1 MLLLVSTIY
10 TTPLALGF
18 EPFEVCVCVTTTVP
32 HDAATASSRE
42 QSLVA
47 SCRRRTAPFD
57 S

>member
-1 MLLLVSTIY
+1 MLLLVTTIY

-47 SCRRRTAPFD
+47 SCRRRTAHFY